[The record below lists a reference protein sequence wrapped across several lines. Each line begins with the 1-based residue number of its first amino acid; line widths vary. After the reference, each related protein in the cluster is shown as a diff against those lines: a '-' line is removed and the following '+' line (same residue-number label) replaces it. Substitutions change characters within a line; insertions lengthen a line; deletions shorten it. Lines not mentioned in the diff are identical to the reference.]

1 MSSPRSGTWVSE
13 HDMVAQH
20 EWVVLHVSLIDRLFR
35 WDQCLGSEPGCWNVT
50 VCQVACQDSC
60 EAGLNCCTRLQASN
74 LMFSNQTSGKCAG
87 EAECY
92 VMPTEEMGLR
102 RKANPISA
110 AILNDDVLETLLRS
124 PPTRTL
130 LVLSNCLHITY
141 SYMPPS
147 SVFSPY
153 TCARCLRAKRGLP
166 GSAQVRRIAPL
177 RRYAES
183 AAQRK
188 DEDGEREEGNSGI
201 KSEDR
206 QLGIEEKDEGAM
218 SRRLRDMSEEA
229 LESGGR
235 STQKDVSEAGFSEEL
250 KRQLEERIASA
261 SFRADNRSAFAEVEL
276 PSAAGRHT
284 RDLATADP
292 WSGTESIHDASL
304 RMLNDAHK
312 PLKVRGG
319 RMGTPGAQL
328 PRSIDT
334 GRKSKVATGT
344 RLANARDRSG
354 LYSSLKDSDIDEQ
367 ERQKRFQELKDRFSP
382 HARAVVPGTIQGLA
396 SLANERIEDAI
407 ARGQFKNLP
416 NRGKQ
421 VERDYNA
428 SNPFLDTTE
437 YFMNKIIQ
445 KQEIVPPW
453 IEKQQELVA
462 TANKFRSR
470 LRADWKRHAARVIA
484 SKGGTLQNQMK
495 RAEAYAKAELI
506 ANPQKKKHETMNA
519 VDDHG
524 HLSQISLSSELSVPS
539 PTSPDTEV
547 TEEIVDQRSTI
558 ASDNFLAPGQSSQ
571 SIQVPLSYTTSTTT
585 VPPAPYPFR
594 DPAWETTESAYHTL
608 AIADL
613 NSKTRSYNLQAPDLA
628 KKPYFS
634 LQRELNAC
642 YADIA
647 PQLANAIKERA
658 TKPVLK
664 VEGFGQSL
672 AGGGGVM
679 DRLVGEKVRV
689 RDERTEKQYGFKQFW
704 KDVWGAKTSV

>member
-1 MSSPRSGTWVSE
+1 MRYRWLSARNKFRSWLSRSSF
-13 HDMVAQH
+13 
-20 EWVVLHVSLIDRLFR
+20 L
-35 WDQCLGSEPGCWNVT
+35 
-50 VCQVACQDSC
+50 
-60 EAGLNCCTRLQASN
+60 
-74 LMFSNQTSGKCAG
+74 
-87 EAECY
+87 
-92 VMPTEEMGLR
+92 
-102 RKANPISA
+102 SA
-110 AILNDDVLETLLRS
+110 AIDDDVLETFLS
-124 PPTRTL
+124 TQL
-130 LVLSNCLHITY
+130 LVKPHLHHPNYPFLIHI
-141 SYMPPS
+141 YMPAPS
-147 SVFSPY
+147 ILSPY
-153 TCARCLRAKRGLP
+153 TCARCLRAKSGVSAPSPRSIRVRHIGPRGYA
-166 GSAQVRRIAPL
+166 GSAVQRKSEEDGQQ
-177 RRYAES
+177 ES
-183 AAQRK
+183 ATEASGHEGRK
-188 DEDGEREEGNSGI
+188 IES
-201 KSEDR
+201 
-206 QLGIEEKDEGAM
+206 EEKNEGAM

-235 STQKDVSEAGFSEEL
+235 STQKAISEAGFSDDL

-261 SFRADNRSAFAEVEL
+261 SFRAENRSAFAEAEL
-276 PSAAGRHT
+276 PASASRHI
-284 RDLATADP
+284 RDLATADA

-312 PLKVRGG
+312 PLKIKGG
-319 RMGTPGAQL
+319 RMPTPGAQL
-328 PRSIDT
+328 PRSVDT
-334 GRKSKVATGT
+334 GRRSKAAAGT

-354 LYSSLKDSDIDEQ
+354 LYSSLKESDIDEQ

-382 HARAVVPGTIQGLA
+382 HARTIVPGTIQGLA

-462 TANKFRSR
+462 TASKFRSR
-470 LRADWKRHAARVIA
+470 LRADWKRHAARMIA
-484 SKGGTLQNQMK
+484 SKGGTLQEQMK

-506 ANPQKKKHETMNA
+506 ANPHKKKQETLNA
-519 VDDHG
+519 VDDRG
-524 HLSQISLSSELSVPS
+524 HLSQISLSGELKVPS
-539 PTSPDTEV
+539 FSSSTTEV
-547 TEEIVDQRSTI
+547 TEEIVAERTTLNPDSPSPTTV
-558 ASDNFLAPGQSSQ
+558 PETSQ
-571 SIQVPLSYTTSTTT
+571 SIEVPLPT
-585 VPPAPYPFR
+585 PPSSIPPSPYPYR
-594 DPAWETTESAYHTL
+594 DPHWETTETPYLTV

-642 YADIA
+642 YADVA
-647 PQLANAIKERA
+647 PQLAGAIKDRA
-658 TKPVLK
+658 TKPVRK
-664 VEGFGQSL
+664 VEGFGQSM

-689 RDERTEKQYGFKQFW
+689 RDERTEKRYGFRQFW
-704 KDVWGAKTSV
+704 KEVWGVEKQGGR